1 MTRPSNGNYIVLQN
15 GGRYHARKSLSVY
28 LFLSLDSGIYFFF
41 SFYSASGY
49 FPGPLNNL
57 IKMVSFADLV
67 SLPKGASKAKWR
79 TLLYIS

>member
-1 MTRPSNGNYIVLQN
+1 MIPCEEVLEC
-15 GGRYHARKSLSVY
+15 
-28 LFLSLDSGIYFFF
+28 LSLPVAGFRHIFFF
-41 SFYSASGY
+41 SFYSDSGY